1 MKDLTGKRFG
11 KLIVIGK
18 TEHRISGSVAWLCK
32 CDCGNK
38 TKVSTRDL
46 NRGAV
51 KSCGC
56 LKKERYDIVGKQF
69 GELTVIK
76 RESYGPHASF
86 LCKCSCGNTVS
97 VRGDSLRRGKTVS
110 CGCLKSTPQKAKQL
124 KDSRHIVD
132 HTSNVFF
139 KGTVSKNS
147 ITGINGVTVVKGK
160 YRAYIGYKNKIYHL
174 VTSNDLS
181 IAKQARVEAEKA
193 VKNGTFEEWISVLKE
208 ERRQKGNEKN
218 NRFDR

>member
-1 MKDLTGKRFG
+1 M
-11 KLIVIGK
+11 
-18 TEHRISGSVAWLCK
+18 
-32 CDCGNK
+32 
-38 TKVSTRDL
+38 
-46 NRGAV
+46 
-51 KSCGC
+51 
-56 LKKERYDIVGKQF
+56 
-69 GELTVIK
+69 
-76 RESYGPHASF
+76 
-86 LCKCSCGNTVS
+86 
-97 VRGDSLRRGKTVS
+97 
-110 CGCLKSTPQKAKQL
+110 
-124 KDSRHIVD
+124 D

-147 ITGINGVTVVKGK
+147 ITGINGVTVVRGK

-193 VKNGTFEEWISVLKE
+193 VKNGTFEEWISVLKK

>member
-1 MKDLTGKRFG
+1 M
-11 KLIVIGK
+11 
-18 TEHRISGSVAWLCK
+18 
-32 CDCGNK
+32 
-38 TKVSTRDL
+38 
-46 NRGAV
+46 
-51 KSCGC
+51 
-56 LKKERYDIVGKQF
+56 
-69 GELTVIK
+69 
-76 RESYGPHASF
+76 
-86 LCKCSCGNTVS
+86 
-97 VRGDSLRRGKTVS
+97 
-110 CGCLKSTPQKAKQL
+110 
-124 KDSRHIVD
+124 D

-160 YRAYIGYKNKIYHL
+160 YRGYIGYKNKIYHL

-193 VKNGTFEEWISVLKE
+193 VKNGTFEEWISALKE